1 MEVGGVGD
9 FGKNMKI
16 PSPNGE
22 VCSTKKRPD
31 FQSYIHDFPCCCL
44 CIYFCMVVHN
54 CCRSKDS
61 VLDENTP
68 PVPQKYD
75 TDVTKPR
82 VVHMKRDL
90 DETTVEKLERLEEEM
105 NELKATLKK

>member
-1 MEVGGVGD
+1 MMMMMMTFLVVL
-9 FGKNMKI
+9 F
-16 PSPNGE
+16 
-22 VCSTKKRPD
+22 
-31 FQSYIHDFPCCCL
+31 
-44 CIYFCMVVHN
+44 MVVHN

-90 DETTVEKLERLEEEM
+90 DETTVEKLKRLEEEM